1 MFCVVCNELCA
12 ESTPTC
18 ERGHTTCDEC
28 LCGLVRAT
36 LSADNV
42 RTARGLV
49 NCPWRGVLGRGTAE
63 VCTAAPWTLEQLAPR
78 LDSATTG
85 AVAGAAIA
93 AVAVAHDETTRL
105 RAELANAGATGGGG
119 GVGVPDEGRAERLQ
133 RWRQRF
139 IESILTLKC
148 PRCTT
153 AFTEYDGC
161 DSLTCSNQNCG
172 AFFCALCL
180 EPFANSGECHT
191 HVSQARHHNDGFVGL
206 HGGQERFRR
215 FHAIRRRKLIDTRIA
230 GIPEDEIFRNEL
242 RILLLHDAE
251 LEENDGDHRDGGGGG
266 GGGGGDG
273 GDYNDNG
280 GNLGLFDLMALILG
294 DRAQQRHPFV
304 KGVQALIDLA
314 PLAAGAYAAFTG
326 NGGGGGGPAAAP
338 AAQARRGASTSSVFV
353 AAGAG
358 AVIAGSIAAALSV
371 YSALDKGDDV
381 AALGGGGAAAA
392 AAAAAGGGGGGGG
405 GGGIGGGGGGGTL
418 ADHPDAVAL
427 SLALG
432 RPLSLDELQL
442 SPEEL
447 REMRRAMLD

>member
-12 ESTPTC
+12 TSTPTC
-18 ERGHTTCDEC
+18 GIGHTTCDEC

-42 RTARGLV
+42 RAARGLV
-49 NCPWRGVLGRGTAE
+49 NCPWRGALGRGTAE
-63 VCTAAPWTLEQLAPR
+63 VCTAKPWTLEQLAPR

-93 AVAVAHDETTRL
+93 AVAVAHDEATRL
-105 RAELANAGATGGGG
+105 RAELANAGATTGGAGG
-119 GVGVPDEGRAERLQ
+119 LAGDVPDEGRAERLQ

-153 AFTEYDGC
+153 AFTDYDGC
-161 DSLTCSNQNCG
+161 DSLTCANRNCG

-180 EPFANSGECHT
+180 EPFNNSGECHD
-191 HVSQARHHNDGFVGL
+191 HVSNSRHHSDGFVGL

-215 FHAIRRRKLIDTRIA
+215 FHAKRRRNLIDSRVA
-230 GIPEDEIFRNEL
+230 GIPEDETFRNEL
-242 RILLLHDAE
+242 RLLLLHDAE
-251 LEENDGDHRDGGGGG
+251 LEGDDDGDQRGGGGG
-266 GGGGGDG
+266 EGDG
-273 GDYNDNG
+273 GNDGG
-280 GNLGLFDLMALILG
+280 GNPAVNLLDLLAQILG
-294 DRAQQRHPFV
+294 DRANQRHPIV

-326 NGGGGGGPAAAP
+326 NVGRGAPPAAVPPAAA
-338 AAQARRGASTSSVFV
+338 AQRRRGPSSVFV

-358 AVIAGSIAAALSV
+358 AVIAGSIAAALSA
-371 YSALDKGDDV
+371 YSAIDGVGD
-381 AALGGGGAAAA
+381 AARGGGATANAVD
-392 AAAAAGGGGGGGG
+392 AAAAGGGGGGG
-405 GGGIGGGGGGGTL
+405 TH